1 MVNTVI
7 DRIKLCTDKVLP
19 LISAICDRIG
29 LVEIIDEHIGTT
41 QNERILST
49 GNAVKA
55 IAMNIVAGREPAYRL
70 EEFYKYTDTEK
81 MFGAGIKAEHIT
93 DDTIA
98 RALDEMYE
106 IGPKKAMTEAAMTI
120 IREYNI
126 PVRSIHADTTS
137 KSVYGEYV
145 SKDEA
150 YEDAVD
156 ITYGHSKDH
165 RPDLKQILFGL
176 GTTKDR
182 IIVVGNVCDGNTDD
196 KTWNKDILKDL
207 RESMKKYGLRD
218 FIYVADSQAVTEGM
232 LKELAG
238 DNDNPAVDF
247 VSRLPGN
254 FSIEKEL
261 KQKALESLDNW
272 EEIGSISDKPGS
284 AEYKVKS
291 YMAELYGRTYRF
303 IVCHSSQ
310 LSTQKENTLKRATK
324 SEQETVLKKI
334 SEFEKIEFYCEKDA
348 MKALKRFEEEVS
360 LQFHTFIGKV
370 EAVEKTVKRN
380 VRGRPKRGDE
390 IPKVTVY
397 TAKINLYKDDERI
410 KEYRDRESLFVL
422 VTSVLDNRK
431 MTDAQILSEYKEQTS
446 VETSF
451 KVLKDPCFIDELFYK
466 KPHRVES
473 LAYIMIIA
481 LMLLTLLERTVRES
495 LKEET
500 ERVMVSG
507 KRRTLTPTGWSIIE
521 AFENVQVIMINENGN
536 WVRHCQLDENLKRLI
551 VLAGFTP
558 DIYIYGYKKV

>member
-29 LVEIIDEHIGTT
+29 LVEIIDEHTGTT

-106 IGPKKAMTEAAMTI
+106 TGPKKVMTEAAMSI
-120 IREYNI
+120 IKKYNI
-126 PVRSIHADTTS
+126 PVKSIHADTTS
-137 KSVYGEYV
+137 KSVYGEYT

-196 KTWNKDILKDL
+196 KTWNKDILRDL
-207 RESMKKYGLRD
+207 RESMKKYGLKD

-232 LKELAG
+232 LKGLAG
-238 DNDNPAVDF
+238 GNDNPAVDF

-254 FSIEKEL
+254 FSLEKEL

-272 EEIGSISDKPGS
+272 EEIGSISDRPGS

-291 YMAELYGRTYRF
+291 YMAELYGKTYRF

-310 LSTQKENTLKRATK
+310 LSTQKENTLKRAAK
-324 SEQETVLKKI
+324 SQQEAVLKKI

-348 MKALKRFEEEVS
+348 TEALKRFEEEAS
-360 LQFHTFIGKV
+360 LQFHTIIGKV

-446 VETSF
+446 VETNF

-495 LKEET
+495 LKKET

-507 KRRTLTPTGWSIIE
+507 KRRTLTPTGRSIIE